1 MADNAFQRSI
11 DQAARTLAAANAD
24 YQRLYDAINAIP
36 AADRASGAAR
46 ENEYADLSKQLD
58 AAAKRSNASETAYQ
72 SALEQSDKA
81 QATAKEF
88 APAGEKRQRLDTTSG
103 NVLVAVTE
111 IADGRGGWSNDPQT
125 PPAKV
130 DIPGVTPKAG
140 ATSITAAPT
149 GEYILKDGVLEKN
162 PAYVAPTKAT
172 PTGAVPTSQYVYDAE
187 GKPVENPGY
196 VAPKTADPTVNTT
209 AKEIPDPNHPGQFM
223 ANPNYVGPTAGAQA
237 SDAAVASTAQG
248 VAEANLAT
256 AQLALADA
264 QRRARQ
270 SPNDEQAQLAITTA
284 QKGLELANKGLEQ
297 AQAQTAA
304 EAPGRLA
311 QQQATLESTQQA
323 TQKGKLG
330 DLYGRP
336 DRIKQIRD
344 LIASGEIKPQDA
356 DSMIAAEMRGTT
368 VYDVQKQ
375 QAAEASTA
383 RGQDV
388 SNKNQLA
395 STFGSTFNQGMQTF
409 GDLNKTGAIGSDA
422 TGKAFL
428 ATLGLA
434 QDYLKSYAQPTATPT
449 DYLGTGPSPIGGMV
463 NAAQQQMAAP
473 AALPAAPPPLPING
487 QPPTVAPVTI
497 NIGGQPG
504 SPGTPP
510 VQQPALLSP
519 GYAGTQNDPRTAM
532 TPDAFGSG
540 VGNLYGA
547 VPPSV
552 NGLVGAASKAV
563 PAGVEDVMALHPNAA
578 RRAGM
583 LGGAYR
589 GGT

>member
-1 MADNAFQRSI
+1 MPDTNPYERSI
-11 DQAARTLAAANAD
+11 NSAQSTLGLAVQG
-24 YQRLYDAINAIP
+24 YRAIEEQIAAIP
-36 AADRASGAAR
+36 PAAR
-46 ENEYADLSKQLD
+46 EEGGPQASQFAALTKQLD
-58 AAAKRSNASETAYQ
+58 AAAKSWQ
-72 SALEQSDKA
+72 SAQDAVQSAYELADKQ
-81 QATAKEF
+81 QATQKEF
-88 APAGEKRQRLDTTSG
+88 YPAGEKRQRLDTTAG
-103 NVLVAVTE
+103 NQLVTITE
-111 IADGRGGWSNDPQT
+111 VADGRGGWTLDKDT
-125 PPAKV
+125 PIAKV
-130 DIPGVTPKAG
+130 DIPGVTPKGSAD
-140 ATSITAAPT
+140 TITAAPT
-149 GEYILKDGVLEKN
+149 SEWILKNGALERN
-162 PAYVAPTKAT
+162 PAYVPPTKAT

-196 VAPKTADPTVNTT
+196 VPPVKPKTPTELLTPGQAAADTAAVTT
-209 AKEIPDPNHPGQFM
+209 AQPM
-223 ANPNYVGPTAGAQA
+223 ADTALSAAQTNA
-237 SDAAVASTAQG
+237 KI
-248 VAEANLAT
+248 AEAN
-256 AQLALADA
+256 LADA
-264 QRRARQ
+264 QRRLAQ
-270 SPNDEQAQLAITTA
+270 APTDAQAEQAITTA
-284 QKGLELANKGLEQ
+284 QKALELANTGLEDAQ
-297 AQAQTAA
+297 AQARA
-304 EAPGRLA
+304 EGPGRLA

-330 DLYGRP
+330 DLYGRQ

-356 DSMIAAEMRGTT
+356 DAMIAAEMRGTT

-375 QAAEASTA
+375 RASEASTA

-395 STFGSTFNQGMQTF
+395 STFGSTFNSSLNTF
-409 GDLNKTGAIGSDA
+409 GDLNKTGAVGSDA

-434 QDYLKSYAQPTATPT
+434 QDYLKSYAQPAATPT

-463 NAAQQQMAAP
+463 NAAQQNLAAP
-473 AALPAAPPPLPING
+473 PALPAAPPPLPINA
-487 QPPTVAPVTI
+487 QPPAVAPVTI
-497 NIGGQPG
+497 NIGGASG
-504 SPGTPP
+504 SPGAPP
-510 VQQPALLSP
+510 VQTPALLSP
-519 GYAGTQNDPRTAM
+519 GYAGTQNDPRYAQ
-532 TPDAFGSG
+532 TPQAFGSG